1 MILSAAQYR
10 RDLRAGKISMD
21 DSGRIFLNLRRS
33 DTGEL
38 VEVLIDRVEYDE
50 AEINRL
56 RLDKDPKQ

>member
-1 MILSAAQYR
+1 
-10 RDLRAGKISMD
+10 MD